1 MDFSKFFIDRPIFA
15 AVLSIVIFVAGLIA
29 IPLLPISEYPEVVPP
44 TVVVTA
50 TYPGA
55 NPKVIAETVSVPLE
69 EQINGADHMMYMKSV
84 AGSDG
89 VLQMTITFE
98 PGTDPNGAQVDV
110 QNRVAQALSR
120 LPSEVVALGVT
131 TQKQSP
137 TFTVVVTPYSP
148 DGRYDAL
155 YLRNYVNIKIK
166 DELAR
171 LPGVGQIIL
180 YGGGDYAMRVW
191 LDPNKVASRGLTAG
205 DVVRAIQDQNIQV
218 SAGQLGAEPIKGGSD
233 FLIAINA
240 QGRLQSAEEFG
251 NIVLK
256 TGANGEVVRL
266 ADVAR
271 IELGAN
277 DYTLRG
283 ALDGR
288 YTTAIG
294 VFQAPGANMLAV
306 RDAVIAKMDELAKQF
321 PPGMTYRS
329 DYDSTIFVRDS
340 IKAVVHTLGEA
351 ILLVVLVVILFLQT
365 WRASIVPL
373 IAVPVVGGRHL
384 RRAVCARL
392 LDQHTDLVRPRAGD
406 RHRRRR
412 RDRRGRERRAQYRGG
427 AHAAGS
433 RAPGY
438 EEVSGPIVAIALVLC
453 AVFVPMA
460 FLTGVTGTFYKQFA
474 VTIAIST
481 VISAINSLTLSP
493 ALAAKLLRAH
503 GAPKD
508 AISRGIERAFGWV
521 FGPFNRFF
529 KASSD
534 KYQGSVSRILKR
546 RGAAF
551 AVYAVLLAGTGM
563 MFNTVPRGF
572 IPTQDKLYLIAGV
585 KLPEGT
591 SISRSDAVVKQMVK
605 MALETE
611 ALLTRF
617 RSPA

>member
-1 MDFSKFFIDRPIFA
+1 MNISKFFIDRPIFA

-69 EQINGADHMMYMKSV
+69 EQINGAEHMMYMKSV

-89 VLQMTITFE
+89 VLQMTISFE
-98 PGTDPNGAQVDV
+98 PGTDPSQAQVDV

-120 LPSEVVALGVT
+120 LPSEAVALGVT

-137 TFTVVVTPYSP
+137 TFAVMVTPYSP

-155 YLRNYVNIKIK
+155 YLRNYANIKIK
-166 DELAR
+166 DQLAR
-171 LPGVGQIIL
+171 LPGVGQIRMF
-180 YGGGDYAMRVW
+180 GGGDYAMRVW
-191 LDPNKVASRGLTAG
+191 LDPNRVASRGLTAG
-205 DVVRAIQDQNIQV
+205 DVVRAMQDQNIQV

-271 IELGAN
+271 IELGAS

-288 YTTAIG
+288 YTTAIA
-294 VFQAPGANMLAV
+294 VFQAPGANVLSV

-351 ILLVVLVVILFLQT
+351 ILLVVLVT
-365 WRASIVPL
+365 SGAWRKARCKPPL
-373 IAVPVVGGRHL
+373 RLRYVRVVGIR
-384 RRAVCARL
+384 
-392 LDQHTDLVRPRAGD
+392 
-406 RHRRRR
+406 
-412 RDRRGRERRAQYRGG
+412 
-427 AHAAGS
+427 
-433 RAPGY
+433 
-438 EEVSGPIVAIALVLC
+438 
-453 AVFVPMA
+453 
-460 FLTGVTGTFYKQFA
+460 
-474 VTIAIST
+474 
-481 VISAINSLTLSP
+481 
-493 ALAAKLLRAH
+493 
-503 GAPKD
+503 
-508 AISRGIERAFGWV
+508 
-521 FGPFNRFF
+521 
-529 KASSD
+529 
-534 KYQGSVSRILKR
+534 
-546 RGAAF
+546 
-551 AVYAVLLAGTGM
+551 
-563 MFNTVPRGF
+563 
-572 IPTQDKLYLIAGV
+572 
-585 KLPEGT
+585 
-591 SISRSDAVVKQMVK
+591 
-605 MALETE
+605 
-611 ALLTRF
+611 
-617 RSPA
+617 